1 MTALTPK
8 PFEIRALHSA
18 RDHQGALAR
27 IELLMRARRGTP
39 EGDQLEV
46 LSILVEQY
54 ERENFPVD
62 PPDPIDAILFR
73 MEQGGLSRKDL
84 EPILGGRSHVSEIL
98 SGKRQLTVEMI
109 RQLHRRFGIPLVS
122 LMGPS

>member
-1 MTALTPK
+1 
-8 PFEIRALHSA
+8 
-18 RDHQGALAR
+18 
-27 IELLMRARRGTP
+27 MRARRGTP